1 MFLKLQFKLPPTRFR
16 CYNYGIMMHQTVK
29 KAVIPVAGFGTRF
42 LPATKNQPKELLPIV
57 DKPTIHYIVDAAVKS
72 GITDIIIVTS
82 YNKRPVEDYFDHAYE
97 LEEWLKKNNKTKQL
111 EIVQNIPNMAN
122 FIYIRQKGPMGNGT
136 PVLNAKNIIGDE
148 PFAVFWGDEFYHC
161 PGKPWIKQMIEVYEK
176 YQHPVMAVMPTDDE
190 GTKHFGIIDG
200 KKVDPSTYLID
211 RISEKPGPVK
221 APSRIAAV
229 GGYILTPDIFPLLSK
244 VKPRNGEIYLV
255 DALTEL
261 NKKRPVYGAVINGQY
276 FDGNNTLGWLKAN
289 TAMALEHPDIKDD
302 YLAYIRQILNK
313 K

>member
-1 MFLKLQFKLPPTRFR
+1 MKQ
-16 CYNYGIMMHQTVK
+16 QTVR

-57 DKPTIHYIVDAAVKS
+57 DKPTIHYIVEAAVES

-111 EIVQNIPNMAN
+111 EVIQDIPKMAN

-136 PVLNAKNIIGDE
+136 PVLNAKNIIGNE

-161 PGKPWIKQMIEVYEK
+161 PKQPWIKQLISTYEK
-176 YQHPVMAVMPTDDE
+176 YQNPVLAVMTTNDE
-190 GTKHFGIIDG
+190 GTKRFGIIDG
-200 KKVDPSTYLID
+200 IKVEDDVYQVNKIL
-211 RISEKPGPVK
+211 EKPGPKK
-221 APSRIAAV
+221 APTNIAVA
-229 GGYILTPDIFPLLSK
+229 GGYILTPDIFPLLEK
-244 VKPRNGEIYLV
+244 TKPGHGGEVWLA
-255 DALTEL
+255 DAMAEL
-261 NKKRPVYGAVINGQY
+261 NKQRPFYASVINGEY
-276 FDGNNTLGWLKAN
+276 FDGGTVLGWLKAN
-289 TAMALEHPDIKDD
+289 TAMALENAEVKDE

-313 K
+313 NKH

>member
-1 MFLKLQFKLPPTRFR
+1 MK
-16 CYNYGIMMHQTVK
+16 HQSVR

-57 DKPTIHYIVDAAVKS
+57 DKPTIHYIVEAAVAS
-72 GITDIIIVTS
+72 GITDIVIVTS

-97 LEEWLKKNNKTKQL
+97 LEDWLKKNDKTTQL
-111 EIVQNIPNMAN
+111 EIVRNIPKMAN

-136 PVLNAKNIIGDE
+136 PVLNARNIIGNE
-148 PFAVFWGDEFYHC
+148 PFGVFWGDEFYHC
-161 PGKPWIKQMIEVYEK
+161 KKEPWIKQLVKTYEK

-190 GTKHFGIIDG
+190 GTKRFGIIDG
-200 KKVDPSTYLID
+200 QKVDSNTFLINK
-211 RISEKPGPVK
+211 IAEKPGPKK

-229 GGYILTPDIFPLLSK
+229 GGYILTPDIFPILEK
-244 VKPRNGEIYLV
+244 TKPGRGGEIYLV
-255 DALTEL
+255 DAIKEL
-261 NKKRPVYGAVINGQY
+261 NKKRPVYGAVINGEY

-289 TAMALEHPDIKDD
+289 TAMALEHPEIKEE

>member
-1 MFLKLQFKLPPTRFR
+1 MK
-16 CYNYGIMMHQTVK
+16 HQSVR

-57 DKPTIHYIVDAAVKS
+57 DKPTIHYIVEAAVAS
-72 GITDIIIVTS
+72 GITDIVIVTS

-97 LEEWLKKNNKTKQL
+97 LEDWLKKNNKTSQL
-111 EIVQNIPNMAN
+111 EIVRNIPKMAN

-136 PVLNAKNIIGDE
+136 PVLNAKNIIGNE

-161 PGKPWIKQMIEVYEK
+161 KKEPWIKQLVKTYDK

-190 GTKHFGIIDG
+190 GTKRFGIIDG
-200 KKVDPSTYLID
+200 QKVDNNTFLINK
-211 RISEKPGPVK
+211 IAEKPGPKK

-229 GGYILTPDIFPLLSK
+229 RGYILTPDIFPILEK
-244 VKPRNGEIYLV
+244 TKPSHGGEIYLV
-255 DALTEL
+255 DAIKEL
-261 NKKRPVYGAVINGQY
+261 NKKRPVYGAVINGEY

-289 TAMALEHPDIKDD
+289 TAMALEHPEIKDD
-302 YLAYIRQILNK
+302 YLAYIRQILNNK
-313 K
+313 